1 MKEKKRIL
9 LSLFRKKSNMFLLG
23 ILFFLLFFMLV
34 SVSIYNTSRDTIS
47 AIERTYG
54 TSFSIGLTPD
64 KNDMN
69 QWEDRAIEGM
79 DSPVRTYIGPNVDE
93 AMVRRITEEVEGI
106 TDYEA
111 GSRADVMLYEYELV
125 PGYHAWS
132 YNYFTT
138 HEHHLP
144 YDPEETKNMMYITYT
159 YHTRNSCHFDQF
171 YNGAFRLTQGRHITP
186 DDAFKCIISENFAKR
201 NHLKLGD
208 TLKIDLHSL
217 NVRAKYPIE
226 SLGSVETEIV
236 GFFELTYQ
244 QTVTQYTE
252 EIDILEN
259 WVITDN
265 EAGRALD
272 EIIGRPYYLSAS
284 QFFVE
289 NPAELD
295 EVMEQVRQLDW
306 IDWKYYELVKDDG
319 LYSQAVKPLRTLK
332 IIMAVCLVV
341 IVTSGVLLL
350 MLVILHS
357 MKRRKREA
365 GILMSLGITGK
376 EIRKQFL
383 GEHLALGLTAFFFAL
398 IVSLA
403 VTPGIGNQIYGA
415 VNKGG
420 EQKVYTEKEIE
431 AAIARG
437 ENSKVAEMSRNQR
450 TGVEPPKELTTRV
463 EVKTALLVFAMMLLI
478 VYYSVNEAIKK
489 TLKLE
494 PIRVLS
500 MIE

>member
-1 MKEKKRIL
+1 
-9 LSLFRKKSNMFLLG
+9 LFG

-34 SVSIYNTSRDTIS
+34 FISVYNISKENIS
-47 AIERTYG
+47 AIEKTYG
-54 TSFSIGLTPD
+54 TSFSIGITPD

-69 QWEDRAIEGM
+69 QWEDRVIEGL
-79 DSPVRTYIGPNVDE
+79 DSSIRAYIGPNVDE
-93 AMVRRITEEVEGI
+93 ALVRRISEGVDGI
-106 TDYEA
+106 TDYEI
-111 GSRADVMLYEYELV
+111 GSRANVMLYEYELI
-125 PGYHAWS
+125 PGYQVWS
-132 YNYFTT
+132 YNYFST
-138 HEHHLP
+138 HEHQLL
-144 YDPEETKNMMYITYT
+144 YDPEDTKNLMYVTWS
-159 YHTRNSCHFDQF
+159 YHAKNSYRFEQF

-186 DDAFKCIISENFAKR
+186 EDTFKCIVSESFAER
-201 NHLKLGD
+201 NDLQLGD
-208 TLKIDLHSL
+208 IVKLDFPST
-217 NVRAKYPIE
+217 NVWAKYPIE
-226 SLGSVETEIV
+226 SLGTVKTEIV
-236 GFFELTYQ
+236 GLFEMTYRQ
-244 QTVTQYTE
+244 AATQYTNE
-252 EIDILEN
+252 QDILEN

-265 EAGRALD
+265 ETGRALD
-272 EIIGRPYYLSAS
+272 DLCGEPYYLSTS

-295 EVMEQVRQLDW
+295 EVMERVRQLDW
-306 IDWKYYELVKDDG
+306 IDWKYYEIVKDDA

-332 IIMAVCLVV
+332 IIMGVCLVV
-341 IVTSGVLLL
+341 IVISGVLLL
-350 MLVILHS
+350 MLIVLHS
-357 MKRRKREA
+357 IKRRKREA
-365 GILMSLGITGK
+365 GILMSLGITGR
-376 EIRKQFL
+376 EIKKQFL

-437 ENSKVAEMSRNQR
+437 ENSKVAEMAKNQR
-450 TGVEPPKELTTRV
+450 TGVEPPKELTTKV
-463 EVKTALLVFAMMLLI
+463 DMKTALLVFALMLLI